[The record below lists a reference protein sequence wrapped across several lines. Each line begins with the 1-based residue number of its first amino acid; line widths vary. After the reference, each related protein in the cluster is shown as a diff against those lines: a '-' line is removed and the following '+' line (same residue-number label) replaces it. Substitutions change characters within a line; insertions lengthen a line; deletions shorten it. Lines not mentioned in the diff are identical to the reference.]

1 MKYSVKISKG
11 KIIYQTNTKLLEYIQ
26 TISDDTIA
34 EIEITLLED
43 SRSNKQNKLWWTWAQ
58 IIGDTLG
65 YSKNEIHDILKAKFL
80 TREYIQDGKTKKYIK
95 STATLSKSEFNKLTN
110 DVFFWAN
117 DTLNINLPHE

>member
-1 MKYSVKISKG
+1 LKYSVKISKG
-11 KIIYQTNTKLLEYIQ
+11 KIIYKTNKKLLEYIQ

>member
-1 MKYSVKISKG
+1 MKYSVKITKG
-11 KIIYQTNTKLLEYIQ
+11 KIEYKPNKKLVEYIQ

-34 EIEITLLED
+34 EIEITLKED
-43 SRSNKQNKLWWTWAQ
+43 CRSNKQNKLSWTWVQ

-65 YSKNEIHDILKAKFL
+65 YTKNEIHDILKAKFL
-80 TREYIQDGKTKKYIK
+80 TREYIVEGETKKYIK

>member
-43 SRSNKQNKLWWTWAQ
+43 SRSNKQNKLWWTWAK

>member
-1 MKYSVKISKG
+1 MKYNVKISKG
-11 KIIYQTNTKLLEYIQ
+11 KIIYEANQKLVEYIQ
-26 TISDDTIA
+26 TISDDTIV
-34 EIEITLLED
+34 EITITLLED

-80 TREYIQDGKTKKYIK
+80 TREYIVEGKTKKYIK
-95 STATLSKSEFNKLTN
+95 STATLSKTEFNKLTS

-117 DTLNINLPHE
+117 DTLNINLPNE

>member
-1 MKYSVKISKG
+1 LKYSVKISKG

-43 SRSNKQNKLWWTWAQ
+43 SRSNKQNKLWWTWAK

>member
-11 KIIYQTNTKLLEYIQ
+11 KIIYDTNIKLVEYIQ

-34 EIEITLLED
+34 DITITLKED

-65 YSKNEIHDILKAKFL
+65 YNKNEIHDILKVKFL
-80 TREYIQDGKTKKYIK
+80 TREYIEDGVTKKYVK
-95 STATLSKSEFNKLTN
+95 STSTLSKTEFTKLTN

-117 DTLNINLPHE
+117 DTLNINLPSD